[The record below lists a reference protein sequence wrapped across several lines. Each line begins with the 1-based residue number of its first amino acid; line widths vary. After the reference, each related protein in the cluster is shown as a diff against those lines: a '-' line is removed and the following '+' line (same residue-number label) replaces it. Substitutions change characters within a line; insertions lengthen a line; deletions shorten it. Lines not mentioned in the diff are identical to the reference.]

1 MRHGRDI
8 VKACTQS
15 FSALLAGLLLA
26 ATVTVATPAL
36 AQGHLRIGL
45 AEDPDNLD
53 PTTAGSYVGRIV
65 LAAMCDKLFDIDASL
80 NIVPQLALSH
90 ETSQDGK
97 TVTLKLRPNV
107 KFHDGEPFDAEAVKF
122 TLDRHMTASNSLRKA
137 DLSQIDK
144 VEAADPL
151 TVRLLLKAPFSPLIA
166 QLTDRAGMMV
176 SPKAVKEAGDKFVAR
191 PICAGPY
198 RFVERVAQERIVL
211 ERFADYWDKDRIHI
225 DRVTYFSIP
234 DSTVRLANLRSG
246 SLDLMERLLPTD
258 IPAVRGDA
266 RLKLVVSPSLMYTG
280 LTINLANTDQ
290 ARNPLGQSAKVRQAL
305 ELSLDRDA
313 INKVV
318 FNGEFT
324 PGNQFS
330 SPTNPYYI
338 KKFPIPA
345 RNIDR
350 AKALIKEAG
359 ATPPITVDLMVPNQ
373 PDVRQV
379 AEVVQ
384 AMSAEAGFDMKL
396 RLTEFA
402 TSLSEATKGN
412 FQAYL
417 IGWSGR
423 VDPDQNVINHLG
435 CNTPFNWGKYCNET
449 TQNALNEARTFTDQA
464 RRKAAYEAALTQ
476 IEADRPLIYLYHQAL
491 VFAHS
496 AKLTGYKQAPDGII
510 RLQDMKLVP

>member
-1 MRHGRDI
+1 MKTRN
-8 VKACTQS
+8 
-15 FSALLAGLLLA
+15 ALLGALFLA
-26 ATVTVATPAL
+26 ATAAVSPTL
-36 AQGHLRIGL
+36 AQTSLRIGL

-65 LAAMCDKLFDIDASL
+65 LAAMCDKLFDIDEKL

-90 ETSQDGK
+90 TTSEDGK
-97 TVTLKLRPNV
+97 TVTITLRPGV
-107 KFHDGEPFDAEAVKF
+107 KFQDGETFDAEAVKF
-122 TLDRHMTASNSLRKA
+122 TLDRHMTAPGSFRKA
-137 DLSQIDK
+137 ELSQIDK
-144 VEAADPL
+144 VEVVDPL

-176 SPKAVKEAGDKFVAR
+176 SPKAVKEAGDKFVAK
-191 PICAGPY
+191 PICAGPFK
-198 RFVERVAQERIVL
+198 FVERVAQEKIVL
-211 ERFADYWDKDRIHI
+211 ERFADYLDKDRIHI

-246 SLDLMERLLPTD
+246 ALDLMERLLATD
-258 IPAVRGDA
+258 IPTVRGDPK
-266 RLKLVVSPSLMYTG
+266 LKLIVSPSLMYTG

-290 ARNPLGQSAKVRQAL
+290 AKNPLGQNAKVRQAL
-305 ELSLDRDA
+305 ELTIDRDA
-313 INKVV
+313 LNKVV

-324 PGNQFS
+324 PGNQWS

-338 KKFPIPA
+338 AKFPIPA
-345 RNIDR
+345 RNIEK

-359 ATPPITVDLMVPNQ
+359 VATPITLELMVPNQ
-373 PDVRQV
+373 PDLKQV
-379 AEVVQ
+379 AEVIQ
-384 AMSAEAGFDMKL
+384 AMAAEAGFDLKL

-412 FQAYL
+412 FQIYL

-435 CNTPFNWGKYCNET
+435 CNTPFNWGKYCSEK
-449 TQNALNEARTFTDQA
+449 TQAALNEARTFTDPA
-464 RRKAAYEAALTQ
+464 KRKPAYEAALAQ

-491 VFAHS
+491 IFAHA
-496 AKLTGYKQAPDGII
+496 AKLQGYRQPPDGII
-510 RLQDMKLVP
+510 RIQDMKLAP